1 MVGMKRSFLSELKR
15 RQIYRGGVMYVV
27 AGWVIVQ
34 VATTVFPYFE
44 IPTWAI
50 RLVMV
55 GVLLGFPIALVWLW
69 MFESHL
75 PDPESRLIER
85 RQGGRAAG
93 DNEALAKMMAS
104 ERDERRK
111 EREEFLAAL
120 GELKSGGAQADPGAA
135 PSPAPGE
142 RVLEPASLHQ
152 RVPVRNGDAETAAT
166 ATPTAPRRR
175 RPSLWLLSILAL
187 AILVSGVWSLV
198 SPGSIVQPGEAAGA
212 LTRDYVLPG
221 YRQVERVGVTL
232 LDPIVHKLGLPISAQ
247 HVFTAIV
254 VLIALLVLRDF
265 WRQFRQLLRRRPAH

>member
-1 MVGMKRSFLSELKR
+1 MKSSFFSELKR
-15 RQIYRGGVMYVV
+15 RQIYRGGVMYIV

-44 IPTWAI
+44 IPVWAI

-55 GVLLGFPIALVWLW
+55 AVLLGFPIALVWLW

-75 PDPESRLIER
+75 PDPESRLIDR
-85 RQGGRAAG
+85 RQGGDRGASS
-93 DNEALAKMMAS
+93 EALAKMMAS

-120 GELKSGGAQADPGAA
+120 GELKSGAAQGAPSTATAETAAQA
-135 PSPAPGE
+135 
-142 RVLEPASLHQ
+142 RVLEPASLQQ
-152 RVPVRNGDAETAAT
+152 RVPVRSGSAETPT
-166 ATPTAPRRR
+166 HTPTTRHRR

-187 AILVSGVWSLV
+187 AIIVSGVWSLV

-221 YRQVERVGVTL
+221 YRQVEHVGVTL
-232 LDPIVHKLGLPISAQ
+232 LDPVVHKLGLPISAQ
-247 HVFTAIV
+247 HVFTGIV
-254 VLIALLVLRDF
+254 VLIALLVLRVF
-265 WRQFRQLLRRRPAH
+265 

>member
-1 MVGMKRSFLSELKR
+1 MKRSFLSELKR

-44 IPTWAI
+44 IPNWAI

-55 GVLLGFPIALVWLW
+55 AVLLGFPIALVWLW

-85 RQGGRAAG
+85 RQGGRGG

-104 ERDERRK
+104 DRDERRK

-120 GELKSGGAQADPGAA
+120 GELKAGGAQNAPTTPAGANA
-135 PSPAPGE
+135 ATQE
-142 RVLEPASLHQ
+142 RVLEPASLGQ
-152 RVPVRNGDAETAAT
+152 RVPVRSEADA
-166 ATPTAPRRR
+166 PPAPAKPQRR

-187 AILVSGVWSLV
+187 AIIVSGVWSLV
-198 SPGSIVQPGEAAGA
+198 APGSIMQPGEAAGA

-221 YRQVERVGVTL
+221 YRQVEHVGVTL
-232 LDPIVHKLGLPISAQ
+232 LEPVIHKLGLPVSPE
-247 HVFTAIV
+247 HVFTGIV

>member
-1 MVGMKRSFLSELKR
+1 VIGMKGSFISELKR

-34 VATTVFPYFE
+34 VATTVFPYFD

-55 GVLLGFPIALVWLW
+55 AVLLGFPIALVWLW

-85 RQGGRAAG
+85 RQGGDRGAS
-93 DNEALAKMMAS
+93 NEALAKMMAS
-104 ERDERRK
+104 DRDERRK

-120 GELKSGGAQADPGAA
+120 GEMKSGAAQGAA
-135 PSPAPGE
+135 MPADAGTQE
-142 RVLEPASLHQ
+142 RVLEPAALGQ
-152 RVPVRNGDAETAAT
+152 RVPVRSGDA
-166 ATPTAPRRR
+166 ATPPSAPAAPHRR

-187 AILVSGVWSLV
+187 AIIVSGVWSLV
-198 SPGSIVQPGEAAGA
+198 APGSILQPGEAAGA
-212 LTRDYVLPG
+212 LTRQYVLPG
-221 YRQVERVGVTL
+221 YRQVEHVGVTL
-232 LDPIVHKLGLPISAQ
+232 LDPVVHKLGLPISAQ
-247 HVFTAIV
+247 HVFTGIV

-265 WRQFRQLLRRRPAH
+265 WRQFAQLLHRRRATR

>member
-34 VATTVFPYFE
+34 VATTVFPYFD

-55 GVLLGFPIALVWLW
+55 GVLLGFPVALVWLW

-75 PDPESRLIER
+75 PDPESRLIDRRRGGER
-85 RQGGRAAG
+85 GAG
-93 DNEALAKMMAS
+93 DNDALAKMMAS
-104 ERDERRK
+104 DRDERRK

-120 GELKSGGAQADPGAA
+120 GELKSGGAQPDPAS
-135 PSPAPGE
+135 PPAPGE

-152 RVPVRNGDAETAAT
+152 RVPVRNGDVETSAPAA
-166 ATPTAPRRR
+166 AAPRRR

-187 AILVSGVWSLV
+187 AIIVSGVWSLV

-212 LTRDYVLPG
+212 LTRNYVLPG

>member
-1 MVGMKRSFLSELKR
+1 MKRSFLSELKR

-55 GVLLGFPIALVWLW
+55 GVLLGFPVALVWLW

-104 ERDERRK
+104 DRDERRK

-120 GELKSGGAQADPGAA
+120 GELKSGGTQADPA
-135 PSPAPGE
+135 SQPAPGE

-152 RVPVRNGDAETAAT
+152 RVPVRNGDAETSAPAP
-166 ATPTAPRRR
+166 AAPRRR

-187 AILVSGVWSLV
+187 AIIVSGIWSLV
-198 SPGSIVQPGEAAGA
+198 APGSIVQPGEAASA